1 MSQVS
6 TFVMFQGE
14 AQRAIDLYSQVFER
28 FRLMQV
34 QHYDPTPDGRRKGG
48 WKAADVDAVD
58 LPEAPGVENVE
69 DTVGGAADPSVPA
82 DLDAVDTGLVGAEVP
97 DTDLTGGLL

>member
-34 QHYDPTPDGRRKGG
+34 QH
-48 WKAADVDAVD
+48 
-58 LPEAPGVENVE
+58 
-69 DTVGGAADPSVPA
+69 
-82 DLDAVDTGLVGAEVP
+82 
-97 DTDLTGGLL
+97 

>member
-34 QHYDPTPDGRRKGG
+34 QHYDPTPDGRRLIKH
-48 WKAADVDAVD
+48 ASIDFDRQNLVFTDSPISHDFSFTPAVSLFIN
-58 LPEAPGVENVE
+58 LPN
-69 DTVGGAADPSVPA
+69 
-82 DLDAVDTGLVGAEVP
+82 
-97 DTDLTGGLL
+97 